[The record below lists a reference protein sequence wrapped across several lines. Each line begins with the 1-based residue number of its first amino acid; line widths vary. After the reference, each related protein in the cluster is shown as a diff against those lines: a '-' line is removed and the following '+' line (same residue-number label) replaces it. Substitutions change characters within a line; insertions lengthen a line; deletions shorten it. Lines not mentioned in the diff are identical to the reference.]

1 MANAKPK
8 KRAMRSRR
16 SGVKKAQLIKS
27 NQEAIYNVWTILNS
41 QQAFECQNER

>member
-8 KRAMRSRR
+8 KRPMRSRR

-27 NQEAIYNVWTILNS
+27 NHETIYNVWTILNS
-41 QQAFECQNER
+41 QQVLKTF

>member
-1 MANAKPK
+1 MGTAAPK